1 MKIFLFFTILL
12 FGFLAHGQMVKEQHS
27 TPGLSSA
34 KESAK
39 IAGYALSKV
48 QRWLQEVALPKIDPE
63 TNLYIS
69 HTSGSARYRSI
80 WNYDDA
86 AADTYLFL
94 FWAAWYTDY
103 EQVYGPILD
112 VLQAEQRICN
122 YLDRIPTAVN
132 HRTLEKEIKSKDDLI
147 FAASEYVKDGLIAII
162 EVAGKDNP
170 WFDRMREIEDDIWK
184 NADISTD
191 FGKIPTKNLE
201 ANGEQIQGLVRLF
214 TATQETKYLDWAE
227 RLADYYLSQ
236 DNFMPEKLRD
246 HGSEIIGGLGLLL
259 GIESEHRPEKAQLYL
274 PRIKKILDEILERGI
289 NEDGL
294 MYNYLGNKESGLS
307 DGWGYNYVTFLCYD
321 KVADKPLYRTH
332 LEQTLRNL
340 SKPVYM
346 NYPWETGATGA
357 INQSIDGYADALEGA
372 IYLLNRL
379 PVPEGIEWVNREMAR
394 NVTQT
399 GTDLGTTTLWGT
411 YKLESNGVRTV
422 LMHALMHSRG
432 IIARPWKAG
441 LELGA
446 SETDDGL
453 LVFLKSDS
461 DWSGKLVFDRPRH
474 RLEMG
479 FSYDW
484 PRMNTMP
491 EWFTAEP
498 IKKYIV
504 TNVTRETEKV
514 YIGTQLSEGLP
525 FELKAG
531 EEIILNISRSK

>member
-1 MKIFLFFTILL
+1 MRIFLFFSIILC
-12 FGFLAHGQMVKEQHS
+12 GFLVHCQLDKEQQS
-27 TPGLSSA
+27 AYGLSEA
-34 KESAK
+34 RKSAK

-48 QRWLQEVALPKIDPE
+48 QRWLHEVALPKIDPE

-69 HTSGSARYRSI
+69 HTSGSARYRSL

-86 AADTYLFL
+86 AADTYPFL
-94 FWAAWYTDY
+94 FWAAWYTDF
-103 EQVYGPILD
+103 EQVHGPVLD

-184 NADISTD
+184 NADIPTTL
-191 FGKIPTKNLE
+191 GNIPTKNIE
-201 ANGEQIQGLVRLF
+201 ANGEQIQALVRLF
-214 TATQETKYLDWAE
+214 TATGETKYLDWAE

-236 DNFMPEKLRD
+236 ENFVPQRLRD
-246 HGSEIIGGLGLLL
+246 HGCEIIGGLGLLL
-259 GIESEHRPEKAQLYL
+259 GVESEHRPEKAQFYL
-274 PRIKKILDEILERGI
+274 PKIKRILDEILEKGI

-294 MYNYLGNKESGLS
+294 MYNFLGDPESGLS

-321 KVADKPLYRTH
+321 KVADKPIYRAH
-332 LEQTLRNL
+332 LEKTLSNL
-340 SKPVYM
+340 LKPKYM

-399 GTDLGTTTLWGT
+399 GADLGTTTLWGT

-422 LMHALMHSRG
+422 LMHALMQTRG
-432 IIARPWKAG
+432 IIARPWIAG
-441 LELGA
+441 LALGA
-446 SETDDGL
+446 SETNDGL
-453 LVFLKSDS
+453 LVFLKSES

-479 FSYDW
+479 FEFDW

-498 IKKYIV
+498 GRNYIV
-504 TNVTRETEKV
+504 KNVTRETEKV
-514 YIGTQLSEGLP
+514 YTGTQLSEGLI

-531 EEIILNISRSK
+531 EELILNIE